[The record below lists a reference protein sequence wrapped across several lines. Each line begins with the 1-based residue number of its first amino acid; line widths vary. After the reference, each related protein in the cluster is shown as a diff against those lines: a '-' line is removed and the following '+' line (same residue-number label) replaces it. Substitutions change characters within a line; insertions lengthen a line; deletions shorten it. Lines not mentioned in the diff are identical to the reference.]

1 MSAETILLVEDEPE
15 LAPVIMCELR
25 AEGYRIELVACGL
38 AALDVHASATPNLV
52 ILDWMLPGL
61 VGILAAF
68 LGGWDVTL
76 RDVL

>member
-1 MSAETILLVEDEPE
+1 MSAETILPVEGKPE
-15 LAPVIMCELR
+15 LARVIMRELW
-25 AEGYRIELVACGL
+25 AEGYRIEHAADGL